1 MGNSMRKDYIARG
14 VVWIFIGIGLII
26 TLFPFAWVVS
36 LSLRIEKEVFTA
48 ILFPEHVRLRN
59 YIDAWVKFDFTML
72 FKNSIVITFTSVVV
86 TVFVSA
92 LAGYGFAKFRLKASN
107 ILFHLILSGIMVP
120 PIAVVIPLFVFMRR
134 LGLFNSYP
142 SIIFPY
148 IVFGLPIATLIF
160 KTYIQNLDNDILD
173 AARIDGCGE
182 FRIFLR
188 ILLPIIKPALATVT
202 IFTFMANWNEF
213 LLAVI
218 FLQDKKLHTLPLGM
232 AVFVGQYSA
241 PWQLIGSG
249 VVISIL
255 PVLLLFFILQNQFI
269 RGLTAG
275 ALK

>member
-1 MGNSMRKDYIARG
+1 M
-14 VVWIFIGIGLII
+14 
-26 TLFPFAWVVS
+26 
-36 LSLRIEKEVFTA
+36 
-48 ILFPEHVRLRN
+48 
-59 YIDAWVKFDFTML
+59 
-72 FKNSIVITFTSVVV
+72 
-86 TVFVSA
+86 A
-92 LAGYGFAKFRLKASN
+92 LVEYSQA
-107 ILFHLILSGIMVP
+107 
-120 PIAVVIPLFVFMRR
+120 AVVAFNGTQR
-134 LGLFNSYP
+134 LAA
-142 SIIFPY
+142 
-148 IVFGLPIATLIF
+148 FGANKSAFYCKLIF

>member
-1 MGNSMRKDYIARG
+1 MRKQSIARG
-14 VVWIFIGIGLII
+14 IVWIFIGIGLII
-26 TLFPFAWVVS
+26 ILFPFAWVMS
-36 LSLRIEKEVFTA
+36 LSIRTEKEVFSA

-59 YIDAWVKFDFTML
+59 YIDAWGKFDFSVL
-72 FKNSIVITFTSVVV
+72 FKNTIIITFTSVVV
-86 TVFVSA
+86 TVFVAA
-92 LAGYGFAKFRLKASN
+92 LAGYGFAKFRLRASN
-107 ILFHLILSGIMVP
+107 FLFHLILSGIMVP
-120 PIAVVIPLFVFMRR
+120 PIAIVIPLFVFARR
-134 LGLFNSYP
+134 LGFFNSYP

-148 IVFGLPIATLIF
+148 VVFGLPIATLIF

-182 FRIFLR
+182 FSIFLR
-188 ILLPIIKPALATVT
+188 ILLPIIKPAIATVT

-213 LLAVI
+213 MLANI
-218 FLQDKKLHTLPLGM
+218 FLQDKKLHTLTVGM
-232 AVFVGQYSA
+232 TIFLGQYSA
-241 PWQLIGSG
+241 PWPLLGAG